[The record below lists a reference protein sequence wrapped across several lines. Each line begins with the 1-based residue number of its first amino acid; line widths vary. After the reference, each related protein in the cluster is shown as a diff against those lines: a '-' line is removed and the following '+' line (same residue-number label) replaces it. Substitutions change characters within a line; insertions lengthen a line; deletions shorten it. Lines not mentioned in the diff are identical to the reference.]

1 MSGYLA
7 DVVEMLGRAASRGL
21 LAAIRAYQ
29 FLLSPWIGG
38 SCRYWPTCSEY
49 AREAI
54 ERHGAARGSYLAAR
68 RLARCHPYGRGGV
81 DAVPEAFAWR
91 CRCAPGTHEP
101 SS

>member
-1 MSGYLA
+1 M
-7 DVVEMLGRAASRGL
+7 MRAAL
-21 LAAIRAYQ
+21 LTLLRAYR

-54 ERHGAARGSYLAAR
+54 ETHGAARGMLLMTG

-81 DAVPEAFAWR
+81 DPVPHQFSWR
-91 CRCAPGTHEP
+91 CVCHGAPAESARSNFSNST
-101 SS
+101 SLQ